1 MFRKRWRPAVSD
13 PTPTA
18 DDLAREYVEAVSERK
33 YPGSLPN
40 LAALDGFKAGYAAG
54 FAAAVER
61 AADVAERHRRVLRE
75 YYPEPRELAADIA
88 DRIRKLAG

>member
-1 MFRKRWRPAVSD
+1 VPD
-13 PTPTA
+13 PVTAPTA

-54 FAAAVER
+54 FAAAITRAGVHVVEM
-61 AADVAERHRRVLRE
+61 EVLDP
-75 YYPEPRELAADIA
+75 PEPISP
-88 DRIRKLAG
+88 DRARK